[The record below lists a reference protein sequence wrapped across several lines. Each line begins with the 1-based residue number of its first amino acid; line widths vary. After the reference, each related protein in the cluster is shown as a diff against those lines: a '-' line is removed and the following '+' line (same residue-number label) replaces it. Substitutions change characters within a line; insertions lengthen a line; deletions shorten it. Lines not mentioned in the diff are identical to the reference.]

1 MTVIV
6 CVDDQYGMT
15 FNHRRQSSDRIVTQ
29 HILQE
34 SDNKVLFMG
43 EYSKPLFAG
52 TDPQRVLAMP
62 DFLERAAL
70 GDCCFVE
77 NVPLSP
83 YEEKIEQIVL
93 YRWNRRY
100 PADFFFDIPLADQ
113 GWKRTESSDFPGN
126 SHEKITR
133 EVYRK

>member
-6 CVDDQYGMT
+6 CVDDRYGMM

-34 SDNKVLFMG
+34 SADKVLFMG

-52 TDPQRVLAMP
+52 ADPHRIAVMP
-62 DFLERAAL
+62 DFLERAVT
-70 GDCCFVE
+70 GDYCFVE
-77 NVPLSP
+77 NAPLSL
-83 YEEKIEQIVL
+83 YEEKTEQIIL

-100 PADFFFDIPLADQ
+100 PADFFFDIPLAGH
-113 GWKRTESSDFPGN
+113 GWKQTESADFPGN